1 MDNVCSFNC
10 SPFSPRT
17 SGTFGRMGR
26 DSVEQCRVLQL
37 YATKTMVLT
46 QFAPHISLVG
56 QVGEL
61 GIRWSISFLNRY
73 SMTNPEFS
81 LDVDAISSIDAVPV
95 ILSMVKHLT
104 GMRFAAVA
112 RVTERSWVACAVD
125 DSIDFGLKPGG
136 ELVLESTICHEIRQ
150 HRQPVIFG
158 HASAHPVFSLHH
170 TPRTYGLESYISI
183 PIIRANGDF
192 FGTLCA
198 IDSVP
203 ANLDEPAIAQTLTLF
218 AQLIAMSLDT
228 QHRLA
233 ETKAELVNANELGR
247 LREQFIAVLGHDLRT
262 PLSAIRMSADL
273 LETKTTDK
281 RSLNLISAIRNS
293 SIRMGVLIENVLDF
307 ARGRLGSG
315 IPIQRK
321 LVDDLERTL
330 RLTVEEVQ
338 ASVPQA
344 NLVPQLNLP
353 AGVYCD
359 ALRISQLLS
368 NLLGNA
374 ITHGSVAEP
383 VNVRACT
390 EGEEVVISVTNQGAP
405 IPAQLIPLL
414 FEPFTR
420 SEAGQRGEGLG
431 LGLYIASQI
440 ATAHNGTLSVSSTR
454 ETGTC
459 FVARFPAQFRWV

>member
-1 MDNVCSFNC
+1 M
-10 SPFSPRT
+10 
-17 SGTFGRMGR
+17 
-26 DSVEQCRVLQL
+26 
-37 YATKTMVLT
+37 
-46 QFAPHISLVG
+46 
-56 QVGEL
+56 
-61 GIRWSISFLNRY
+61 
-73 SMTNPEFS
+73 
-81 LDVDAISSIDAVPV
+81 
-95 ILSMVKHLT
+95 
-104 GMRFAAVA
+104 
-112 RVTERSWVACAVD
+112 
-125 DSIDFGLKPGG
+125 
-136 ELVLESTICHEIRQ
+136 
-150 HRQPVIFG
+150 
-158 HASAHPVFSLHH
+158 
-170 TPRTYGLESYISI
+170 
-183 PIIRANGDF
+183 
-192 FGTLCA
+192 
-198 IDSVP
+198 
-203 ANLDEPAIAQTLTLF
+203 
-218 AQLIAMSLDT
+218 
-228 QHRLA
+228 
-233 ETKAELVNANELGR
+233 
-247 LREQFIAVLGHDLRT
+247 
-262 PLSAIRMSADL
+262 
-273 LETKTTDK
+273 
-281 RSLNLISAIRNS
+281 
-293 SIRMGVLIENVLDF
+293 RMGVLIENVLDF
-307 ARGRLGSG
+307 ARGRLGGG

-321 LVDDLERTL
+321 LVDDLQRTL

-383 VNVRACT
+383 VNVRAYT

-459 FVARFPAQFRWV
+459 FVARFPAQSRWV